1 MESSVNH
8 STPSRRNPA
17 GGPSATAAARPGT
30 RHTRTD
36 VVDAALALLDQY
48 GLPDLTMRR
57 LASDLGVQASALYW
71 HFANKQLLLAA
82 VAERIVAPGAPRD
95 AADWAA
101 DLIAE
106 AHATRDALLTYR
118 DGAELVSSTLALGL
132 GATGPTARLAAI
144 IYRGGLDN
152 GPSEAAAAT
161 VIHFILG
168 YVWHEQQRM
177 QADSL
182 GVVDASAA
190 ANPASASVSDLS
202 SPGDFDFGL
211 SLLVGGIRL
220 QAPTRA

>member
-1 MESSVNH
+1 MESPVN
-8 STPSRRNPA
+8 SSQPSSPRA
-17 GGPSATAAARPGT
+17 GT

-36 VVDAALALLDQY
+36 VVDAALALLDEY

-82 VAERIVAPGAPRD
+82 VADRIVDSATSGAPITDDPRD
-95 AADWAA
+95 WPT

-106 AHATRDALLTYR
+106 AHATRDALLAYR

-144 IYRGGLDN
+144 IRVGGLDTAL
-152 GPSEAAAAT
+152 SEAAAST

-168 YVWHEQQRM
+168 FVWHEQQRM

-182 GVVDASAA
+182 GVVDAAAA
-190 ANPASASVSDLS
+190 ANPESAADRDPA
-202 SPGDFDFGL
+202 SPGTFDFGL

-220 QAPTRA
+220 QAAARA